1 MATAIAPKVE
11 GDAAAPA
18 VTPDRVISFPIRPG
32 TLPLFRD
39 AMADGGPLIKCYQ
52 GELTLVSPGFSH
64 ETFCAR
70 LATLVVVLCA
80 VLRIPIKQLRSTY
93 FELPQGTEDSGYEP
107 DEGYYVQ
114 SFGNAPEGHRPDL
127 VVEIVVSHSERKALA
142 VGLLLRI
149 PEVWVLNV
157 PRRTLVFHHL
167 VTRGKN
173 KGTYQRRPR
182 SRAFPFLEAAEVME
196 RLQDPVE
203 DDAAFHE
210 NCREWAARVLLPR
223 YRGPANGR

>member
-1 MATAIAPKVE
+1 MATAVSPKDE

-32 TLPLFRD
+32 TLRLFRA
-39 AMADGGPLIKCYQ
+39 AMADGGPLIKCYK
-52 GELTLVSPGFSH
+52 GELTLVSRGLSH
-64 ETFCAR
+64 ERSRAR
-70 LATLVVVLCA
+70 LAGLIFAVCA
-80 VLRIPIKQLRSTY
+80 VLRVPIKPLGSSY
-93 FELPQGTEDSGYEP
+93 FEGGEDSGYEP

-127 VVEIVVSHSERKALA
+127 VIDVVVSHSEREALA
-142 VGLLLRI
+142 NGLLLGI

-167 VTRGKN
+167 VRRGQDQ
-173 KGTYQRRPR
+173 GTYRPRPR
-182 SRAFPFLEAAEVME
+182 SRPFPFLEAAEVME
-196 RLQDPVE
+196 RLEDPVE
-203 DDAAFHE
+203 DVAAFHE

-223 YRGPANGR
+223 QGGPVNGS